1 MLGLSAVGCQ
11 QVGGSELRFAWCK
24 IGSYCQPMNTI
35 KSFFAKI
42 SQKLFAQHIHQEI
55 EHRILPQLVGDK
67 NCGYPFN
74 DSEEKL
80 EEFAAFGG
88 LDAQLHLDMI
98 ERRAKELP
106 DTYANAFRY
115 LMYRDLNTRM
125 KMYLEFV
132 QKRTPS
138 KATPVA
144 SRPQPAT

>member
-1 MLGLSAVGCQ
+1 MK
-11 QVGGSELRFAWCK
+11 K
-24 IGSYCQPMNTI
+24 IIG
-35 KSFFAKI
+35 KFFAN
-42 SQKLFAQHIHQEI
+42 IHQNLLARRIHLEI
-55 EHRILPQLVGDK
+55 ERCIFPQLVGDK

-80 EEFAAFGG
+80 EELAAFGG

-138 KATPVA
+138 KAIPVA